1 MRIGIIIA
9 MPEEALFLNTMLTN
23 AKHQEHT
30 AFQVNCGTYKNHEI
44 STVVSGIGKAMSA
57 AATTMLIEKHN
68 VDILLNI
75 GTAGGVNSQVGD
87 IIVSQEAF
95 FHDVDVTAFGYKPYQ
110 IPGEPVYIKST
121 RESTPKIINLEQV
134 TLELSGLQV
143 GKVATGDKF
152 VAEKNYVK
160 NLKACTPDLKA
171 IDMEAAAIALVCSK
185 YQKEFLLIKKISD
198 LADEEAAQSFTG
210 ALPDFEQKVS
220 LILEKLL
227 NLW

>member
-1 MRIGIIIA
+1 MRIGIISS
-9 MPEEALFLNTMLTN
+9 MPQEALFLSKLLNN
-23 AKHQEHT
+23 PKNEEHVVFKVT
-30 AFQVNCGTYKNHEI
+30 YGTYKNHEML
-44 STVVSGIGKAMSA
+44 TVVNGIGKALSA

-75 GTAGGVNSQVGD
+75 GTAGGVGSQVGD

-110 IPGEPVYIKST
+110 IPREPLYIKST
-121 RESTPKIINLEQV
+121 GQPTAQLIDLEQ
-134 TLELSGLQV
+134 LHLKLSGIQL

-152 VAEKNYVK
+152 VVEKNYVK
-160 NLKACTPDLKA
+160 KLKAATPDVKA
-171 IDMEAAAIALVCSK
+171 IDMEAASIALVCSK

-198 LADEEAAQSFTG
+198 LADEEATQSFRA
-210 ALPDFEQKVS
+210 ALPDFEHRIS